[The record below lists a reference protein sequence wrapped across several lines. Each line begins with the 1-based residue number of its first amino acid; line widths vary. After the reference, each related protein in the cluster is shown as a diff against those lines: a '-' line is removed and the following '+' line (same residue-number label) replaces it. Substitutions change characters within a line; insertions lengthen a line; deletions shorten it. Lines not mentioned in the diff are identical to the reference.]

1 MRILFILENYYPN
14 IGGVETL
21 FKSLADELIKQ
32 GYLLTIITNKSVDG
46 MPFKEHSHNLKI
58 LRFPFNSRYAFTLL
72 ACFPAI
78 YYSFKSDIIHTTSYN
93 AGIPAF
99 VASVVSRRKVII
111 TFHEVWGKLWF
122 RLPFFKKIGL
132 WLHYMFEKFLLKLR
146 FDQFIAVSDYT
157 KQRLIKYGINQ
168 ERVVRI
174 YNGIRYDQYIA
185 EQKPEMVKFRF
196 IYFGRLGISKGL
208 DILLGA
214 TKILHDADEKFELIL
229 VIPSGPV
236 NLRRLIENYIVDYGI
251 EDRIKI
257 RSNLSKE
264 ELIRQIR
271 IAGATVVPSY
281 SEGFC
286 FTAVESI
293 ALGTPVISSG
303 RGALSEVV
311 TGKHLVMETQ
321 DAEGLAKQMKKALKE
336 DWEDKPLKEFPL
348 QDTIM
353 QYMQLYRDHTN
364 KLT

>member
-21 FKSLADELIKQ
+21 FKSLADELVKE
-32 GYLLTIITNKSVDG
+32 GYQLTIITNKSVEG
-46 MPFKEHSHNLKI
+46 MPFKEQEHNLKI
-58 LRFPFNSRYAFTLL
+58 LRFPFNSRYAFTFL

-78 YYSFKSDIIHTTSYN
+78 YYAFKSDIIHTTSYN

-99 VASVVSRRKVII
+99 VASVVSRKKVII

-122 RLPFFKKIGL
+122 KLPFFKKIGL
-132 WLHYMFEKFLLKLR
+132 WLHYLFEKFLLKLK

-157 KQRLIKYGINQ
+157 RDRLIKYGID
-168 ERVVRI
+168 ESRVVRI
-174 YNGIRYDQYIA
+174 YNGIKYDEYSVV
-185 EQKPEMVKFRF
+185 EKPETSNFKF

-214 TKILHDADEKFELIL
+214 AKILHDASEDYELVL

-236 NLRRLIENYIVDYGI
+236 NLRRLVESYIVDYGI
-251 EDRIKI
+251 QDRISI
-257 RSNLSKE
+257 RSNLSRD

-271 IAGATVVPSY
+271 EAGATVVPSY

-321 DAEGLAKQMKKALKE
+321 DAIGLANQMRKALQNE
-336 DWEDKPLKEFPL
+336 WETKPVKNFPL
-348 QDTIM
+348 GDTIQ
-353 QYMQLYRDHTN
+353 QYMQLYEAHT
-364 KLT
+364 KVLK